1 MTQSKNTTHTHYQ
14 QLQFDERGQIEALY
28 EQGMSIRQIARRLH
42 RNPSTISREIRRGT
56 AVQIDSQQHCTYSAY
71 FAETGEA
78 VYRKHRS
85 ASVWSGLFSSC
96 SFFINLL
103 TKALK
108 TKPRVYSVDTFVHWF
123 KQNYPSEV
131 CPSTSTV
138 YRYINDQRLLLRNQ
152 DLPMKLRRRIK
163 HHGRHHNRTNKKV
176 LGQSI
181 ELRPSIVESR
191 SEFGHWEGDLVKA
204 KRVESEPALMTLTE
218 RFSRLEIIVKLPNYH
233 AQTCQKALQTIIDDY
248 GAQHFQTV
256 TFDNGS
262 EFSLLNNVSGTDIFF
277 AHPYSPWERGTNENT
292 NGLLREFF
300 PKGKSFKDS
309 SLVDIQEVQYTLNHR
324 PRKRLGYKCPADI
337 VPELAD

>member
-1 MTQSKNTTHTHYQ
+1 MKSV
-14 QLQFDERGQIEALY
+14 LQHQRC
-28 EQGMSIRQIARRLH
+28 IAIL
-42 RNPSTISREIRRGT
+42 I
-56 AVQIDSQQHCTYSAY
+56 
-71 FAETGEA
+71 
-78 VYRKHRS
+78 
-85 ASVWSGLFSSC
+85 
-96 SFFINLL
+96 
-103 TKALK
+103 
-108 TKPRVYSVDTFVHWF
+108 
-123 KQNYPSEV
+123 
-131 CPSTSTV
+131 
-138 YRYINDQRLLLRNQ
+138 DQRLLLRNQ

-324 PRKRLGYKCPADI
+324 PRKCLGYKCPADI